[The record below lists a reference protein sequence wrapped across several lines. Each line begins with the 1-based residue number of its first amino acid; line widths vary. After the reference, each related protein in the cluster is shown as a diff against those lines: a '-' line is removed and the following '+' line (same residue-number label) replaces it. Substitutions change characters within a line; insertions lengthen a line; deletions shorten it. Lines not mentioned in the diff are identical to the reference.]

1 MHSTAR
7 SLRTPSTGD
16 REAPAPRA
24 GDSIASAFAAAASKA
39 PDRVA
44 VDFAGDRL
52 TYRELNRRSNQLAA
66 YLRRLGV
73 STEDLV
79 GLYCERSTHLVV
91 GMLGILKAG
100 AGYVPLDP
108 AYPADRLDAMRKDAG
123 IRVLLCE
130 GRWSDRLRATDLKVV
145 RLDSDRPLF
154 EAESAADFEAPAA
167 GQNLA
172 YVIYTSGSTGRPKG
186 IAVPHAAV
194 LDLVLETDFVSLTAE
209 DRVAQISASSFD
221 AATFEIW
228 GALLNGARLVGFP
241 QEAVLSPREFAARV
255 LREEITCLFVTTA
268 LFNQIARSHPE
279 AFSGVKHVLFG
290 GERVDAHSVREVL
303 RKGRPQR
310 LLHVYGPTE
319 TTTFA
324 SWHLVADVGKGEA
337 SVPIGRPIARGQ
349 IRLAEDGS
357 LAGEGGES
365 GEIFIGGPG
374 LARGYLGRPDLTAER
389 FLPDPAGIP
398 GARLYRSGDN
408 ASRNADGSLEFIGR
422 RDTQVKLRGFRI
434 ELGEIER
441 ELARHPAVGQAVVVL
456 REEPGSH
463 SRLVAYVLAPELSS
477 GVDSP
482 LRAFLAQRLPSFM
495 VPAVFVAVER
505 FPLNTNGK
513 VDRERLPPPVSTRP
527 ELRVPYVSPDRG
539 VERLVADIWKGVL
552 GVDRVGRDDNFFE
565 LGGNSLLAA
574 EAHELLCKAAGASL
588 SITTIFRWPTV
599 ASFARGILAL
609 QRDAAPA
616 GTGTPPAL
624 ASARRAPTE
633 ETGG

>member
-1 MHSTAR
+1 MHPTAR
-7 SLRTPSTGD
+7 SIRTPSAAPC
-16 REAPAPRA
+16 EASAPGA
-24 GDSIASAFAAAASKA
+24 ASIARVFAAAASKA

-44 VDFAGDRL
+44 VDFSGERL
-52 TYRELNRRSNQLAA
+52 TYGELNRRSNQLAA

-73 STEDLV
+73 STEELV
-79 GLYCERSTHLVV
+79 GLHCERSVNMVV

-100 AGYVPLDP
+100 GAYVPLDP
-108 AYPADRLDAMRKDAG
+108 AYPVDRLEAMRRDAG
-123 IRVLLCE
+123 LSLLLSE
-130 GRWSDRLRATDLKVV
+130 DRWSDRLDAPDLRVV

-154 EAESAADFEAPAA
+154 EAESGEDLDAPAA
-167 GQNLA
+167 GENLA

-186 IAVPHAAV
+186 IAVPQDAV
-194 LDLVLETDFVSLTAE
+194 LHLVRETDYVPLTPE

-241 QEAVLSPREFAARV
+241 QEVVLSPREFAARV
-255 LREEITCLFVTTA
+255 LREGISCLFVTTA

-290 GERVDAHSVREVL
+290 GERVDPHSVREVL
-303 RKGRPQR
+303 RIGRPER

-324 SWHLVADVGKGEA
+324 SWHRVGDLPREGS
-337 SVPIGRPIARGQ
+337 SVPIGRPIARAE
-349 IRLAEDGS
+349 IRLLKNGRVI
-357 LAGEGGES
+357 GTGGET
-365 GEIFIGGPG
+365 GEIFIGGAG

-389 FLPDPAGIP
+389 FLPDPAGTP

-408 ASRNADGSLEFIGR
+408 ATRNTDGNLEFIGR

-441 ELARHPAVGQAVVVL
+441 TLAQHPAVRQAVVVL

-463 SRLVAYVLAPELSS
+463 SRLVAYVLAPHLST

-482 LRAFLAQRLPSFM
+482 LRAFLTERLPPFM
-495 VPAVFVAVER
+495 VPAVFVALEH
-505 FPLNTNGK
+505 FPINPNGK
-513 VDRERLPPPVSTRP
+513 VDRERLPAPASARP

-539 VERLVADIWKGVL
+539 VERLVADIWKRVL

-574 EAHELLCKAAGASL
+574 EAHELLCDVAGTNL
-588 SITTIFRWPTV
+588 SITAIFRWPTV

-609 QRDAAPA
+609 QRDALPSGTERLPGRAP
-616 GTGTPPAL
+616 L
-624 ASARRAPTE
+624 RRAATDV
-633 ETGG
+633 TSG